1 MRRGRLLLLVVV
13 LAAIAAFPLRAFGVA
28 GGGASGLAVDASL
41 GGCGGSGGEILCEI
55 QVAFGGVEGATHYTA
70 SVTRADGTVQSAGT
84 VGTGEGGGSTSIQVP
99 YVGAGTYSVIVS
111 AWGPEQGASKPKLL
125 ERDGA

>member
-1 MRRGRLLLLVVV
+1 VRRGRLLLLVVV
-13 LAAIAAFPLRAFGVA
+13 LAAIAAFPLRAFGLA
-28 GGGASGLAVDASL
+28 GGASGLAVDASL

-70 SVTRADGTVQSAGT
+70 SVTRADGTVQNAGT
-84 VGTGEGGGSTSIQVP
+84 VGTGGGGGSTSIQVP